1 MHLSKKDWCVYRFN
15 RYYHL
20 YYYDECACGGW
31 CSVLADFFFKVGEG
45 LNLSGEKMKRMPI
58 ADDREALASDWGKVA
73 DDFRRALGFDSEK
86 K

>member
-1 MHLSKKDWCVYRFN
+1 MMR
-15 RYYHL
+15 R
-20 YYYDECACGGW
+20 
-31 CSVLADFFFKVGEG
+31 LADFFFKVGEG

-86 K
+86 SETCGLFFYFTLMFLTPCVRNSKRF